1 MNFLKNKSQQLE
13 QKQQSKDITE
23 EHMAYVENI
32 TEYTDEM
39 PILWPSDGNNWLI
52 WKDPDPGKTWR
63 QEEKE
68 TTEDEMVGWHHHPTW
83 LNGHEFE

>member
-39 PILWPSDGNNWLI
+39 PILWPSDGNN
-52 WKDPDPGKTWR
+52 
-63 QEEKE
+63 
-68 TTEDEMVGWHHHPTW
+68 
-83 LNGHEFE
+83 